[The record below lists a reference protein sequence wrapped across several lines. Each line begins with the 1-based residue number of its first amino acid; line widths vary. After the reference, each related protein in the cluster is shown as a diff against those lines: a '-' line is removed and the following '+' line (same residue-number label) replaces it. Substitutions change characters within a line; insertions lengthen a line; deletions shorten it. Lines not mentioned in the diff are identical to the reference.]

1 MTVWPE
7 GSSLALGQKFYHD
20 GNSKAEGR
28 AMNDAEL
35 KATLKRVE
43 AMGPCD
49 CLICRIRKIGFG
61 PKGTILTKPK
71 KAAKAAKVKA

>member
-1 MTVWPE
+1 MDD
-7 GSSLALGQKFYHD
+7 Q
-20 GNSKAEGR
+20 
-28 AMNDAEL
+28 EL

>member
-1 MTVWPE
+1 MDD
-7 GSSLALGQKFYHD
+7 Q
-20 GNSKAEGR
+20 
-28 AMNDAEL
+28 EL

-49 CLICRIRKIGFG
+49 CLICRICKIGFG

-71 KAAKAAKVKA
+71 KAAKVKK

>member
-1 MTVWPE
+1 
-7 GSSLALGQKFYHD
+7 
-20 GNSKAEGR
+20 
-28 AMNDAEL
+28 MNDSEL

-43 AMGPCD
+43 AMPPCD

-71 KAAKAAKVKA
+71 KAARIKKS